1 MTSKFKLMLPNLSAN
16 KEGRCLKLLR
26 LAPAS
31 DGETTRVHIGPPN
44 RSRLIIL
51 ASLKDLCNSHLS
63 VAYCSLLKRST
74 AEGWQGLLVY

>member
-1 MTSKFKLMLPNLSAN
+1 MISSAMQAASRVINFQSQLTSPMTGKLMLPNLSAN

-31 DGETTRVHIGPPN
+31 DGETTRVHIGPPD

-51 ASLKDLCNSHLS
+51 ASLKDLCNSHH
-63 VAYCSLLKRST
+63 
-74 AEGWQGLLVY
+74 